1 MEWGRFKLNTYL
13 YFLGITNHHQQ
24 PATCQPPQLFRK
36 LATKFLKC
44 SVSRMA
50 WRGPAMGIVPL
61 LNKGRLASWARR
73 KPRRFFFWRS
83 LLSSGFRTGGGFL
96 KSLLEFSPL
105 FGEMIQFD
113 QYFSDG
119 LKPPTSCFGS
129 EVVFKL
135 PAGRE
140 FLMEKR

>member
-1 MEWGRFKLNTYL
+1 
-13 YFLGITNHHQQ
+13 
-24 PATCQPPQLFRK
+24 
-36 LATKFLKC
+36 
-44 SVSRMA
+44 
-50 WRGPAMGIVPL
+50 MGIVPL
-61 LNKGRLASWARR
+61 LNKGRLASRARR
-73 KPRRFFFWRS
+73 KPRRFFFGEA
-83 LLSSGFRTGGGFL
+83 LLSSGFRTGGGF
-96 KSLLEFSPL
+96 SFLEVSPL
-105 FGEMIQFD
+105 FGDMIQFD